1 MPVIGTFKPDKDGY
15 AGTIRTLTLNAKVR
29 IVANDSKHA
38 AGAPDFRVLAGV
50 SEIGAAWRKTAED
63 QSSYLSVRL
72 DDPALPGP
80 IRAALIEKTEDG
92 VLRLLWRREKREAL
106 PAPRHGASTEEMKSQ
121 EGDRQ

>member
-29 IVANDSKHA
+29 IVANDHKHA

-50 SEIGAAWRKTAED
+50 SEIGAAWRKTADD

-72 DDPALPGP
+72 DDPSLPAP

-92 VLRLLWRREKREAL
+92 VLRLLWRREKRESAH
-106 PAPRHGASTEEMKSQ
+106 RHGASTEEMKPQ
-121 EGDRQ
+121 DGDRP

>member
-29 IVANDSKHA
+29 IVANDQKHST
-38 AGAPDFRVLAGV
+38 GAPDFRILAGL

-72 DDPALPGP
+72 DDPALPAP
-80 IRAALIEKTEDG
+80 VRAALIEKTDDG
-92 VLRLLWRREKREAL
+92 VLRLVWRREKREA
-106 PAPRHGASTEEMKSQ
+106 ASAHRNVPPLEEKSQ
-121 EGDRQ
+121 QGEQP